1 MIICHPHTHTPHTHI
16 PHTHTPHTHSTH
28 TQVDTKPDIVSVKPL
43 YLEEEPGCSRE
54 AELKAQSTKPIRLSS
69 IIIAEEI
76 GEKWL
81 TYFKTKTPV
90 CQTNVLKII
99 IMTNK
104 RPVGTN
110 GSLGTRLIRVS
121 LGIFQHWSNCI
132 C

>member
-1 MIICHPHTHTPHTHI
+1 M
-16 PHTHTPHTHSTH
+16 
-28 TQVDTKPDIVSVKPL
+28 KPL
-43 YLEEEPGCSRE
+43 YLEEESGCSRE
-54 AELKAQSTKPIRLSS
+54 AELTAQSTQPIRLSS
-69 IIIAEEI
+69 IIIAEDI

-104 RPVGTN
+104 RPGGTN

-121 LGIFQHWSNCI
+121 LGLSSIHTQYVGSYINRPFYQVAILEQGEEHN
-132 C
+132 